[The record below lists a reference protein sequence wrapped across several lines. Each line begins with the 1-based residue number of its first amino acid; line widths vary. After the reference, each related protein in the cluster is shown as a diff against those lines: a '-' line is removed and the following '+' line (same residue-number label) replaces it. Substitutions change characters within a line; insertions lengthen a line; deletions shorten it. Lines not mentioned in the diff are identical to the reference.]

1 MANLGQAYVQIVPSA
16 EGLAGSITKALG
28 GEADSAGKGAGLKIV
43 GAIKKLIIGA
53 GLGTA
58 LKAALDEGA
67 KLQQSYGGLET
78 LYGDAAGAAKE
89 YAAAA
94 AAAGISANSYAEQ
107 AVSFGASLKQAFGG
121 DTTKSVEAANT
132 AILDM
137 ADNAAKMGTPLE
149 SIQNAYQGF
158 AKQNYTMLDN
168 LKLGYGGT
176 KTEMERLLADAQKI
190 TGVEYDIDNLGDV
203 YEAIHV
209 IQGELGLTGV
219 AAEEAA
225 STFSGSL
232 GAMKAAGQN
241 VLGNL
246 ALGEDIRPSLQALG
260 TATSNF
266 IKKNLLPMVGN
277 VLKGVPD
284 IISGVIDEA
293 IGFIHYGLNNL
304 DQIILPEG
312 LALVQSFA
320 DAILGALPA
329 LAEVAIRLV
338 SVLGK
343 SIMSQDW
350 LSVGM
355 GLITSLKDSLVATAE
370 TVFGTSDPGQI
381 MQMIAKGLTNALPK
395 ILDMGQNIITTLTSG
410 ISSMSD
416 RLPDVLV
423 SIANTAINLLKSV
436 DWIGLGVQVINFIGN
451 GMVSVTN
458 MLAHVL
464 DNIGKAGWQ
473 LFKSIDWLGLGRQ
486 VIQFIINGITAID
499 STLRNNFKKVGQNA
513 LNAFKNISW
522 VQLGRDVINGVVKG
536 VSNAAGSL
544 YNSLKNIAKNALQ
557 SAKDFLKIGSP
568 SKLFAEEVGQWIPPG
583 IAEGAE
589 QAAGVLDDAMRDIA
603 LDALGAVDGF
613 TIGQAA
619 APASPPSS
627 GAVIY
632 NTFNISAPAGMD
644 VRELADQVVMRMT
657 MAERQRAA
665 VWGTA

>member
-1 MANLGQAYVQIVPSA
+1 MQ
-16 EGLAGSITKALG
+16 
-28 GEADSAGKGAGLKIV
+28 
-43 GAIKKLIIGA
+43 
-53 GLGTA
+53 
-58 LKAALDEGA
+58 
-67 KLQQSYGGLET
+67 
-78 LYGDAAGAAKE
+78 
-89 YAAAA
+89 
-94 AAAGISANSYAEQ
+94 
-107 AVSFGASLKQAFGG
+107 
-121 DTTKSVEAANT
+121 
-132 AILDM
+132 
-137 ADNAAKMGTPLE
+137 
-149 SIQNAYQGF
+149 
-158 AKQNYTMLDN
+158 
-168 LKLGYGGT
+168 
-176 KTEMERLLADAQKI
+176 RLLSDAEKI
-190 TGVEYDIDNLGDV
+190 TGVKYDMDNLGDV
-203 YEAIHV
+203 YKAIHV

-260 TATSNF
+260 TATRNF
-266 IKKNLLPMVGN
+266 LLGNMFPMIKN
-277 VLKGVPD
+277 VLESVPD
-284 IISGVIDEA
+284 LIDGVVGETIGTINTIGDHTDELIQTGID
-293 IGFIHYGLNNL
+293 LVT
-304 DQIILPEG
+304 G
-312 LALVQSFA
+312 LADSIVT
-320 DAILGALPA
+320 ALPY
-329 LAEVAIRLV
+329 LAEAGVNMV
-338 SVLGK
+338 MSLGR
-343 SIMSQDW
+343 SILSQDW
-350 LSVGM
+350 IGIAQNMVMTLVGN
-355 GLITSLKDSLVATAE
+355 LATASAE
-370 TVFGTSDPGQI
+370 ILGTSDPGKI
-381 MQMIAKGLTNALPK
+381 MQMIGQGLTNALPK

-416 RLPDVLV
+416 RLPDLLV

-499 STLRNNFKKVGQNA
+499 STLRNNFKKVGENA

-522 VQLGRDVINGVVKG
+522 VSLGRDVITGIVRG

-557 SAKDFLKIGSP
+557 AAKDFLKIGSP
-568 SKLFAEEVGQWIPPG
+568 SKTFAQEVGQWIPPG

-603 LDALGAVDGF
+603 LDALGAVDGY

-619 APASPPSS
+619 APASTPSS

-665 VWGTA
+665 VWGTV